1 MNRLRRLV
9 PVAVRVSMC
18 AIWAAA
24 FTSSAQFKVVGPP
37 PVTPVVAHQQIKT
50 LLEKV
55 DPNNSAQTI
64 QTLTGLLA
72 WYRDIVDD
80 ELIAAWKKNPG
91 ANLSEALESLADS
104 RVATEVVT
112 SSWREQRPAAFNLA
126 NAPMLGHLM
135 ARFPESAQPFLDDL
149 LGSGGLPMPD
159 LSPPE
164 AEAVCRILLDM
175 PEIGTWRRTALQVL
189 PHYRRAAE
197 SLLTQDLHGSDRER
211 SFQAQRWLADLKSD
225 VPETTN
231 DQPKFRRRPGTAIS
245 PSSPSGVNNR
255 APVSDRASSENSTAP
270 AIWPPPEADRAT
282 AVATGNS
289 RPAVT
294 LPAQAPVTAA
304 PLVPSVQPAAP
315 AQSYQG
321 ARSGTL
327 ESTGGPIPQNAE
339 YVFRN
344 LPAVKIQL
352 DYDTKIWDARLVPG
366 EGQTQRLILKNK
378 GSGPQKRCVVH
389 WSVIP

>member
-9 PVAVRVSMC
+9 PVAVRVSMF
-18 AIWAAA
+18 AIWAAG
-24 FTSSAQFKVVGPP
+24 FTASAQFKVVGPP
-37 PVTPVVAHQQIKT
+37 PVTPPVARQQIRA

-64 QTLTGLLA
+64 RTLTGLLA
-72 WYRDIVDD
+72 WYRDIVDE

-91 ANLSEALESLADS
+91 ANLTEVMESLADS
-104 RVATEVVT
+104 RVATDVVK

-126 NAPMLGHLM
+126 NAPMFGHLM
-135 ARFPESAQPFLDDL
+135 ARFPDSAQPFLDDL
-149 LGSGGLPMPD
+149 LGSGGRPTPD

-189 PHYRRAAE
+189 PHYRRTAE
-197 SLLTQDLHGSDRER
+197 SLLTQDLHGSDQER
-211 SFQAQRWLADLKSD
+211 NFQAQRWLADLKSD
-225 VPETTN
+225 VPETAN
-231 DQPKFRRRPGTAIS
+231 DQPKFRRRPAAVIS
-245 PSSPSGVNNR
+245 PSAPSGVNNR
-255 APVSDRASSENSTAP
+255 APVADRASSDNSTAP

-282 AVATGNS
+282 AATPSNS
-289 RPAVT
+289 RPAVAS
-294 LPAQAPVTAA
+294 PQQAPA
-304 PLVPSVQPAAP
+304 PLVPAVQPVAP